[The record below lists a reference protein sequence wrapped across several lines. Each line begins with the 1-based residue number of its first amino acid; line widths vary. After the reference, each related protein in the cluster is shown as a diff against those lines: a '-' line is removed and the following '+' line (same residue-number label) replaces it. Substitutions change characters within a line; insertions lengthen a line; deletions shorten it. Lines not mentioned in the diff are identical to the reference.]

1 MSISFKTFAIT
12 RGEQEVVKAGHWIYD
27 SLTAIMIDSGIAHF
41 YDETPLTVQEIKILL
56 LGSIFIRIS
65 VVPEPYKIQCRRR
78 WKAGNY
84 VSRYAA
90 QPRRRSRSVPADRRG
105 RQGKKHP

>member
-1 MSISFKTFAIT
+1 MKKKILLFLFFCNSISFKTFAIT

-56 LGSIFIRIS
+56 LDIDYEKLSQAGKNNYEKIFS
-65 VVPEPYKIQCRRR
+65 
-78 WKAGNY
+78 
-84 VSRYAA
+84 
-90 QPRRRSRSVPADRRG
+90 
-105 RQGKKHP
+105 

>member
-1 MSISFKTFAIT
+1 MKKKILLFLFFCNSISFKTFAIT

-56 LGSIFIRIS
+56 LDIDYEKLSQAGKNNYDKIVSYFDEKKWGFGSDAFNFS
-65 VVPEPYKIQCRRR
+65 L
-78 WKAGNY
+78 
-84 VSRYAA
+84 
-90 QPRRRSRSVPADRRG
+90 
-105 RQGKKHP
+105 